1 MPTSKGGKGEQE
13 TRCWPGNRSS
23 AHRKSAQMKFFS
35 VSHPPVLFCFVF
47 YPGENK
53 LACQGE
59 TGEPTRPKAAMLGHE
74 LEGSSPGQQV
84 GPAFCPGNGNPLQCS
99 CLENPRDS
107 GAWWAAVYGVTQS
120 RTRLKR
126 LNSGGPTGVPCE
138 AGGVREARPIT
149 VFKGLA
155 PSWQKTHLKCLSGI

>member
-1 MPTSKGGKGEQE
+1 MAWEPLFSPQE
-13 TRCWPGNRSS
+13 VSS
-23 AHRKSAQMKFFS
+23 NEVFLCQSSSCF
-35 VSHPPVLFCFVF
+35 VFCFFF

-99 CLENPRDS
+99 CLENPRDG
-107 GAWWAAVYGVTQS
+107 GAWWAAVYGVTHS

-138 AGGVREARPIT
+138 AGGVREARPVT